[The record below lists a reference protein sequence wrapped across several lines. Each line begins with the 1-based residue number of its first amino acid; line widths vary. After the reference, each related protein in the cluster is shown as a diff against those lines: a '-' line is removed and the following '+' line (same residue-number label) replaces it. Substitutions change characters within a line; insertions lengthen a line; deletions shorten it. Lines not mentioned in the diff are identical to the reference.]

1 MFKSLLRERLLI
13 ALLVISVLI
22 KFFSTNPDWVEQHY
36 TFGFYPVIS
45 RTLRSL
51 LGWIPFSVGDILYLS
66 AFIFLAAKAWKLIS
80 LLAKRKVKEYLSW
93 IFFGK
98 YLKLVLWVYIIFNLF
113 WGLNYNRRGIE
124 EQFGLKIEKYNTAEL
139 YTLSKII
146 QDKLN
151 FYAGQVDSIKR
162 LSLNTNKTLFS
173 EGVSTY
179 KNLSKQYSFLRYS
192 HPSIK
197 PSIFGSI
204 GHFFGFT
211 GYYNP
216 FSGEA
221 QLKTSVPVF
230 IKPFVVCHEI
240 GHQLGYAK
248 ENEANFSSFLAGRV
262 SDNVEFR
269 YSVYYDMYTYAM
281 GELVS
286 YDLSCVIALRKTEH
300 LQIKKDRRTYYQYLF
315 KSRNNIE
322 PFMSGVYERYLRLN
336 NQPKGKQTYNEVVAW
351 LIAYMKKYGK
361 EAL

>member
-1 MFKSLLRERLLI
+1 MFKSFVWNRLLI
-13 ALLVISVLI
+13 ALLAVSVFMKL
-22 KFFSTNPDWVEQHY
+22 FSLNPDWVEKYY

-45 RTLRSL
+45 KVLRAL
-51 LGWIPFSVGDILYLS
+51 LGWIPFSVGDILYMA
-66 AFIFLAAKAWKLIS
+66 AFIFLVFKAWKLIR

-93 IFFGK
+93 ILFRK
-98 YLKLVLWVYIIFNLF
+98 YLKLVLWIYIIFNLF

-124 EQFGLKIEKYNTAEL
+124 EQFGLKIEKYNAAEL
-139 YTLSKII
+139 YTLSKTL
-146 QDKLN
+146 QEQLN

-162 LSLNTNKTLFS
+162 LSLNTNKILFN
-173 EGVSTY
+173 EGVLAY
-179 KNLSKQYSFLRYS
+179 KNVSKQYPFLTYQQ
-192 HPSIK
+192 PSIK
-197 PSIFGSI
+197 TSIFGSI

-269 YSVYYDMYTYAM
+269 YSVYYDMYSYAM

-286 YDLSCVIALRKTEH
+286 YDLSCVIDLRKTEH
-300 LQIKKDRRTYYQYLF
+300 TQIKKDRRTYYQYLF
-315 KSRNNIE
+315 KSRNNVE
-322 PFMSGVYERYLRLN
+322 PFMSGVYDRYLRLN